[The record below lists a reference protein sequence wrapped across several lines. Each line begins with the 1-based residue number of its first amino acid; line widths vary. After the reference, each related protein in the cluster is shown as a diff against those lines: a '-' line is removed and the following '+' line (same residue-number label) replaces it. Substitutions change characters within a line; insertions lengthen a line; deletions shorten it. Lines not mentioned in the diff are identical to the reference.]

1 MLAEADTN
9 QCIVS
14 LRQKVA
20 ALKAELTESQAQVE
34 KLKHSSYGIRIS
46 SWCTNVEH
54 TQWTP
59 VYSDCS
65 RIDWHTW
72 CPCCR
77 RPLDLSLFGPHS
89 SWDSPSG
96 TWPASSDSRPQSYA
110 YAAALW
116 GSHPGYVLGALVLA
130 QALRRTGAKYEM
142 VLMHSFVKDES
153 LQLLEKAGW
162 KLKYVEY
169 IDATAALF
177 STKEGRFEGVFTK
190 LHALDL
196 VEYDK
201 VLMLDIDL
209 AIIHCPDELFQ
220 LQAPAALRRGIH
232 HHDHGA
238 LIDGRR
244 WFAGEEH
251 HWVQCGGINAGVMLL
266 EPNAKLF
273 KQAQQETLCPWHPS
287 HIPGNGPEQDYLSRF
302 YAHTWHH
309 LSVKWNWQLHW
320 TFYALDAVLLRLSS
334 TPPELQGIEDGTA
347 LQCVALPLGFE
358 TLPVFAA
365 ADSWDTVDYVLKH
378 NTVVAQGPPVYEQG
392 CPMIPL
398 QYPTGFVDGR
408 YMKVTQQ
415 KVQTSLQGLQNSI
428 DDDTGRPAGFSL
440 TQPITHAEKQK
451 ESHMPEAAAGTSDDI
466 WKDWLPERL
475 LTDVEEVCIIHFS
488 GHYKIWHRFLEGSTE
503 SDEDFASRLM
513 DVNNPEWWR
522 LFKHKQGTH
531 EEYRYYGVV
540 LDNNGQWKPDRA
552 GQIIDKSVAQVYN
565 AALIATKCWKTDYA
579 SLLEV
584 LGCAEEQLLQEI
596 GIMETYGERAS
607 SSDGYGERGQQHG
620 EGYGDLP

>member
-116 GSHPGYVLGALVLA
+116 GTHPGYVLGALVLA

-220 LQAPAALRRGIH
+220 LPAPAALRRGIH
-232 HHDHGA
+232 HHEHGA
-238 LIDGRR
+238 LIDGRL
-244 WFAGEEH
+244 WFAGEKDY
-251 HWVQCGGINAGVMLL
+251 WVQCGGINAGVMLL

-320 TFYALDAVLLRLSS
+320 TFHALEAVLLSS
-334 TPPELQGIEDGTA
+334 TPPELQGIEDGTT
-347 LQCVALPLGFE
+347 LQCIALPPGLE
-358 TLPVFAA
+358 QLPVFAA
-365 ADSWDTVDYVLKH
+365 AASWDTVDYVLKH